1 MSLGKKDI
9 INNIFIK
16 ANISKKESGEVLSS
30 FIKLVIHK
38 SKKSIVKI
46 PNFGSFMFKLT
57 PKRIGRNP
65 KTNEEFVIT
74 KRLKI
79 GFKPSNKL
87 RSFFN

>member
-9 INNIFIK
+9 INNIFFK
-16 ANISKKESGEVLSS
+16 ANISKKDSAEVLSF
-30 FIKLVIHK
+30 FIQLVRYK
-38 SKKSIVKI
+38 SKNSIVKI
-46 PNFGSFMFKLT
+46 PNFGSFMVKST

-74 KRLKI
+74 KRLKLA
-79 GFKPSNKL
+79 FKPSNKL